1 MHVLVIASSRG
12 LLRRFIYL
20 IEHIEVSMGIRVVG
34 ACDKVQRP
42 SLGRVNQHYF

>member
-20 IEHIEVSMGIRVVG
+20 IEHIEVSMVIRVG